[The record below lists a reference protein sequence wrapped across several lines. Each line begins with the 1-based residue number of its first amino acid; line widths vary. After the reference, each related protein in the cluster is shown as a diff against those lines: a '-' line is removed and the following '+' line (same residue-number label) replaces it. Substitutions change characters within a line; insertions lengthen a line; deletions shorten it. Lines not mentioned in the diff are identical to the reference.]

1 MRLKKNNVNI
11 DVINF
16 ANPENVGRL
25 QAMVDKAND
34 NSEGQATSHFF
45 DVPQGMNNITDVL
58 ITSPILQ
65 AEPMA
70 MGGDAVGADGNV
82 DPLIAMGIDPNI
94 DPELAMAL
102 RLSLEEARAAENA
115 NAPIQVREEPVSNVQ
130 PGLQAAANDDNMYD
144 DMNEEGDDDEK
155 ALQEALALSMV
166 PDKTD
171 DQPAQPKP
179 EVAKQPEKQPEVDIN
194 EDFLKELAGE
204 LDIHLDQNEL
214 GDIMN

>member
-1 MRLKKNNVNI
+1 
-11 DVINF
+11 
-16 ANPENVGRL
+16 
-25 QAMVDKAND
+25 
-34 NSEGQATSHFF
+34 
-45 DVPQGMNNITDVL
+45 MNNITDVL

-171 DQPAQPKP
+171 DQPA
-179 EVAKQPEKQPEVDIN
+179 
-194 EDFLKELAGE
+194 
-204 LDIHLDQNEL
+204 
-214 GDIMN
+214 